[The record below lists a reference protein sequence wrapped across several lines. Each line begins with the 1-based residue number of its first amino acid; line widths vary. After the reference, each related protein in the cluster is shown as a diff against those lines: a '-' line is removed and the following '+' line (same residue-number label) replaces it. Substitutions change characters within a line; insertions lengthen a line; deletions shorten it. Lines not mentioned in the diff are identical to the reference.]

1 MANPA
6 SGLALHQPPA
16 TEMIVNKRT
25 YTSVIMEKDMDTALS
40 VTSRRGMT
48 LEEIISRE
56 QEVLRAIRTHRAT
69 FGRLYNDLFTPL
81 PSATPLDVWVKRL
94 KFALSAYDGI
104 KGVIHLMKNAWKTFN
119 VRQPTGDT
127 PSR

>member
-1 MANPA
+1 
-6 SGLALHQPPA
+6 
-16 TEMIVNKRT
+16 
-25 YTSVIMEKDMDTALS
+25 MDTALS
-40 VTSRRGMT
+40 VASQRGMT

-56 QEVLRAIRTHRAT
+56 QDVLHAIRTHRAT

-104 KGVIHLMKNAWKTFN
+104 KGGICLMKDAWKTFSAQ
-119 VRQPTGDT
+119 QPIGDT
-127 PSR
+127 PSQ